1 MKTFLEATA
10 VGEQGEA
17 VLDAQWSVGAKLHG
31 GYLLA
36 ILGRAAIQQA
46 DHPHLS
52 AISGSF
58 LEAPE
63 PGPAQVDVVIMRRG
77 RTVTQARATLSQDG
91 VTKTEALITLGAL
104 EDTDPWWTSSQ
115 PVDLPEE
122 QACVLT
128 PPDAPGGFRVPLMEV
143 VEQRLDPSQIGFA
156 FGQPTGKGV
165 ISGWQRLADGTDW
178 DPLSLLVALD
188 PVPPVSYELGLPG
201 WVPTIQLTAY
211 VRRLPAPGSVRVRMS
226 AADVTA
232 GRMDETVAVWDA
244 KGRLVAQATQL
255 AAVRHPQ
262 PAP

>member
-1 MKTFLEATA
+1 MQTFREATA
-10 VGEQGEA
+10 VSPLGEA
-17 VLDAQWSVGAKLHG
+17 VLDGQWSVGGKLHG

-36 ILGRAAIQQA
+36 ILARAAVQRA
-46 DHPHLS
+46 EHPHLS

-77 RTVTQARATLSQDG
+77 RTVTQARATLSQQG
-91 VTKTEALITLGAL
+91 AVKTEALVTLGEL
-104 EDTDPWWTSSQ
+104 DDGDPWWTSSE

-122 QACVLT
+122 EACFLT

-143 VEQRLDPSQIGFA
+143 VEQRLDPAQIGFA
-156 FGQPTGKGV
+156 FGQPSRKGV
-165 ISGWQRLADGTDW
+165 LSGWQRLADGSDW

-188 PVPPVSYELGLPG
+188 PVPPVSYDLGLPG
-201 WVPTIQLTAY
+201 WVPTISLTAY
-211 VRRLPAPGSVRVRMS
+211 IRRLPVPGSVRVSMS

-232 GRMDETVAVWDA
+232 GRMDETTSIWDA

-255 AAVRHPQ
+255 AAVRLPQ
-262 PAP
+262 PTP